1 MRARYLP
8 AADRVDRDGEAVLL
22 VGRDVVRLSAL
33 ATTLL
38 DACSDW
44 TPVSELVDVLLA
56 EFGPTPEGVDPAVA
70 TNAAL
75 RTLADQG
82 LVELD

>member
-8 AADRVDRDGEAVLL
+8 ALDRVDRDGEAVLL
-22 VGRDVVRLSAL
+22 VGREVVRLSAL

-38 DACSDW
+38 DSCVEW
-44 TPVSELVDVLLA
+44 TPVTDLVAVLLA
-56 EFGPTPEGVDPAVA
+56 TFGPTPEGVDPTEA
-70 TNAAL
+70 TDAAL
-75 RTLADQG
+75 RTLASQG

>member
-1 MRARYLP
+1 MKARSLP

-22 VGRDVVRLSAL
+22 VGREVVRLSAL

-38 DACSDW
+38 DSCLDW
-44 TPVSELVDVLLA
+44 TPASELVDVLLA
-56 EFGPTPEGVDPAVA
+56 TFGPAPDGVDAVVS
-70 TNAAL
+70 TDVAL
-75 RTLADQG
+75 RTLAAQG

>member
-8 AADRVDRDGEAVLL
+8 AADRVERDGEAVVL
-22 VGRDVVRLSAL
+22 VGREVVRLSAL

-38 DACSDW
+38 DSCPDW
-44 TPVSELVDVLLA
+44 TPASDLVDVLLA
-56 EFGPTPEGVDPAVA
+56 TFGPAPEGVDAVES
-70 TNAAL
+70 TEVAL
-75 RTLADQG
+75 RTLAAKG

>member
-1 MRARYLP
+1 
-8 AADRVDRDGEAVLL
+8 VDRDGEAVVL
-22 VGRDVVRLSAL
+22 VGREVVRLSAL

-38 DACSDW
+38 DSCPDW
-44 TPVSELVDVLLA
+44 TSVPQLVEVLLEA
-56 EFGPTPEGVDPAVA
+56 FGPTPEGVDAVV
-70 TNAAL
+70 TTESAL

>member
-22 VGRDVVRLSAL
+22 VGREVVRLSAL
-33 ATTLL
+33 ATTLI
-38 DACSDW
+38 DSCPDW
-44 TPVSELVDVLLA
+44 TPVSELAEVLLTA
-56 EFGPTPEGVDPAVA
+56 FGPTPEGVDPVA
-70 TNAAL
+70 ATDLAL

-82 LVELD
+82 LLELG

>member
-8 AADRVDRDGEAVLL
+8 AVDRVDRHGEAVVL

-38 DACSDW
+38 DSCPDW
-44 TPVSELVDVLLA
+44 TPTSELVEALLA
-56 EFGPTPEGVDPAVA
+56 TFGPTPEGVDAVVA
-70 TNAAL
+70 TDAAL
-75 RTLADQG
+75 RTLAAQG

>member
-8 AADRVDRDGEAVLL
+8 ALDRVDRDGEAVLL
-22 VGRDVVRLSAL
+22 VGREVVRLSAL

-38 DACSDW
+38 DSCPDW

-56 EFGPTPEGVDPAVA
+56 TYGPTPEGVDPAAA
-70 TNAAL
+70 TDAAL
-75 RTLADQG
+75 RTLAAQG